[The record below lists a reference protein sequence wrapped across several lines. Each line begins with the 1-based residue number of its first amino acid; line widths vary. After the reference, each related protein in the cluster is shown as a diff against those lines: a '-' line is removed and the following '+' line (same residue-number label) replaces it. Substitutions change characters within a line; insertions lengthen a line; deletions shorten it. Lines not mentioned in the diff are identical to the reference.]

1 MGPKPDN
8 LAFRFVV
15 VLALVAVTIVAIT
28 TWALHQKRASASAT
42 PSSEVIYRPQ
52 HLNLF

>member
-1 MGPKPDN
+1 MAPKPDN
-8 LAFRFVV
+8 LSFRLVV

-28 TWALHQKRASASAT
+28 MWQSHLKHASAG
-42 PSSEVIYRPQ
+42 PPSEVIYRAQ